1 MDFSEKDASDLAK
14 VKEVMLTKA
23 LDGDAH
29 AARAFATIL
38 TTQKEL
44 SKGAA
49 PAPEKP
55 VAIAAEIPAPV
66 AATAEMEKG
75 STGWRS
81 KLALETDSGPYAKDT
96 EFAPN

>member
-1 MDFSEKDASDLAK
+1 LAK

-55 VAIAAEIPAPV
+55 VAIAAEIPR
-66 AATAEMEKG
+66 
-75 STGWRS
+75 RS
-81 KLALETDSGPYAKDT
+81 LRLLKWKKVVRVGEA
-96 EFAPN
+96 N